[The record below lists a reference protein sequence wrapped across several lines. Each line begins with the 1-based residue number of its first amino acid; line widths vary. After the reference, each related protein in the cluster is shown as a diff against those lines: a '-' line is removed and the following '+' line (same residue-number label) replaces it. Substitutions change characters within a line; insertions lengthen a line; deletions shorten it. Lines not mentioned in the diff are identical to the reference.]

1 MIEVS
6 VFTVVVARADAPS
19 VVVLAEK
26 GAFSRV
32 LGASSR
38 VGSSSTDNVSAGSV
52 KTSDN
57 TNASGAL
64 VSSDSAVSP
73 GVARDAVCEHELNIR
88 EGDAVDPVSFDL
100 VEDMDLMVPQLLPI
114 WIGHSEAEAIVL
126 LLNNQSHSR
135 PLTHDLLASVIG
147 VLGSEV
153 ERIIIDKVVGSTF
166 YATVCLNKDGRL
178 IQVDARPSDSIA
190 LALRTG
196 ARIFIDKDVMNAAAH
211 QVRVKISDGGEL
223 LYGSEDEMERFH
235 SFIESISPEDFSL

>member
-1 MIEVS
+1 MIEVN
-6 VFTVVVARADAPS
+6 VFTVVVAHPDAPS

-26 GAFSRV
+26 GAVSHIF
-32 LGASSR
+32 GASSR
-38 VGSSSTDNVSAGSV
+38 VGSSS
-52 KTSDN
+52 SDR
-57 TNASGAL
+57 ASTADTAPDTQRERVL
-64 VSSDSAVSP
+64 DAPEKDSSDSV
-73 GVARDAVCEHELNIR
+73 I
-88 EGDAVDPVSFDL
+88 FDS
-100 VEDMDLMVPQLLPI
+100 VEDLDLIAPQLLPI

-126 LLNNQSHSR
+126 LLNDQSHAR

-147 VLGSEV
+147 VLGSQV

-211 QVRVKISDGGEL
+211 QVRVKVSDGGEL
-223 LYGSEDEMERFH
+223 LYGSEEEMDRFH
-235 SFIESISPEDFSL
+235 SFIESLSPEDFSL

>member
-6 VFTVVVARADAPS
+6 VFTVVVAHPDAPS

-26 GAFSRV
+26 
-32 LGASSR
+32 
-38 VGSSSTDNVSAGSV
+38 
-52 KTSDN
+52 
-57 TNASGAL
+57 
-64 VSSDSAVSP
+64 SAVSHVFGTAP
-73 GVARDAVCEHELNIR
+73 RLADSAALDMLEDLELI
-88 EGDAVDPVSFDL
+88 A
-100 VEDMDLMVPQLLPI
+100 PQLLPI

-126 LLNNQSHSR
+126 LLNNQSHAR

-153 ERIIIDKVVGSTF
+153 ESIIIDRVVGSTF

-196 ARIFIDKDVMNAAAH
+196 ARILIDKDVMNAAAH
-211 QVRVKISDGGEL
+211 QVRVKVSDGGEL
-223 LYGSEDEMERFH
+223 LYGSEEEMERFH
-235 SFIESISPEDFSL
+235 SFIESISPEDFSQ